1 LLPGGTGNKFTLSVA
16 GLAEDGS
23 RWIIRNEFFRPDGK
37 LAARVTSAGGWLD
50 LSARKL
56 VAAPAGL
63 LATMKELS
71 RSGDFQE
78 LPSNIRQQPQALR

>member
-1 LLPGGTGNKFTLSVA
+1 MLPGGTGNKFTLSVA

-50 LSARKL
+50 LSVRKL
-56 VAAPAGL
+56 VTAPSGL
-63 LATMKELS
+63 LEVLKELP
-71 RSGDFQE
+71 RTHDFQQ
-78 LPSNIRQQPQALR
+78 LTSNIR

>member
-1 LLPGGTGNKFTLSVA
+1 MLPGGTGNKFTLSVA

-50 LSARKL
+50 LSVRKL
-56 VAAPAGL
+56 VTAPAGL
-63 LATMKELS
+63 LAAMKELS
-71 RSGDFQE
+71 RSSDFQE
-78 LPSNIRQQPQALR
+78 LPSNIRQQPQAPG